1 MGFAVRKTRRQLA
14 PHSAMG
20 FTSFNPSHSTHPTRR
35 ACDPRPSGGGSQHI
49 RLASQIGSS
58 LARQL
63 KRALRDLTSDRR
75 FVEQIRAS
83 IPGEAE
89 PASRPD

>member
-1 MGFAVRKTRRQLA
+1 LQNVLVTALFIAVKKLDPSPAYQCLK
-14 PHSAMG
+14 PH
-20 FTSFNPSHSTHPTRR
+20 
-35 ACDPRPSGGGSQHI
+35 
-49 RLASQIGSS
+49 